1 MKSTSMICLLASL
14 IAFPLAVTA
23 KDNKAPSELKQQ
35 AVSQGYAMRIQ
46 LNTAS
51 LAQLQALKG
60 IGQAKA
66 RAIIEYRDN
75 NDGFKS
81 VDELTKVKGIGP
93 KVLEDNK
100 DLLSL

>member
-14 IAFPLAVTA
+14 IALPLAVTA
-23 KDNKAPSELKQQ
+23 KDVKEPSELKQQ
-35 AVSQGYAMRIQ
+35 AVAQGYAMRIQ

-51 LAQLQALKG
+51 LTQLQALKG
-60 IGQAKA
+60 IGEAKA
-66 RAIIEYRDN
+66 RAIIEYRDSN
-75 NDGFKS
+75 GGFKS